1 MREVFSL
8 FWKEF
13 SKSHILG
20 KSERVPYIRHDFD
33 CNKWEAVVRILV
45 KGYAESQYFPH
56 KISKA
61 FLAGCLFGKGSII
74 CECCKIP
81 SSIMFLH
88 LKLVLQKA
96 AWQTVSHVTMM
107 RCLTFC
113 QPMTVREKSHTAIK

>member
-1 MREVFSL
+1 M

-96 AWQTVSHVTMM
+96 AWPTVSHVTMM